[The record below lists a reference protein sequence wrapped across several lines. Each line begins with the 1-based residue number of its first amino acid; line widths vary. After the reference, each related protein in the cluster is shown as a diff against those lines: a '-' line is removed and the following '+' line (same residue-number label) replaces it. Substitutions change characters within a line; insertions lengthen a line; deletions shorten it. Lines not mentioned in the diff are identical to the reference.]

1 MGYFLKWDSISFVG
15 HVDFQVLIPIA
26 MKYNDNRITENV
38 I

>member
-1 MGYFLKWDSISFVG
+1 MGQFLKWDSIRFVE
-15 HVDFQVLIPIA
+15 HVDFDVLIPIA